1 MRNISEVISQH
12 GRVLG
17 QSKSSPSARAL
28 NSQISNQPHQRHP
41 FLHAERNDESPSQLR
56 ALFMFSCMFLTAS
69 PPNKIISDVHAQWQ
83 TSLACAARRLEPGYQ
98 HSRSGPGISQ
108 QPPTLRIPELH
119 LHVVF
124 AHYVSCFGEIATS
137 SGSLFTIIE
146 QHHACG
152 D

>member
-41 FLHAERNDESPSQLR
+41 FLHAERNDEGPSQLR

-69 PPNKIISDVHAQWQ
+69 PPNKIIPDVHVQWQ
-83 TSLACAARRLEPGYQ
+83 ASLACAARRLEPTFEIRSRYITTAA
-98 HSRSGPGISQ
+98 HSQDPRASSPCCLC
-108 QPPTLRIPELH
+108 TLRFVLRREC
-119 LHVVF
+119 
-124 AHYVSCFGEIATS
+124 YK
-137 SGSLFTIIE
+137 
-146 QHHACG
+146 
-152 D
+152 